1 MVSVAERKR
10 LYSVLFPN
18 THTLIHNIKSHPAE
32 SFFFNPQ
39 IDGSERRK
47 GLWLT
52 DLKKKK
58 KKEEGEWEKE
68 QPGQNGRV
76 KEKAPAE
83 KIWEAECTVGERE
96 KWWGETERKKR
107 D

>member
-10 LYSVLFPN
+10 LYSILFPN

-52 DLKKKK
+52 DFKKKK
-58 KKEEGEWEKE
+58 KRRKEKE
-68 QPGQNGRV
+68 KKSSQD
-76 KEKAPAE
+76 KMEE
-83 KIWEAECTVGERE
+83 W
-96 KWWGETERKKR
+96 RKRLQLRKFQKQSVQ
-107 D
+107 